1 VVLLAAAGL
10 MLESFRRLRD
20 VQPGVQVDGVLAVD
34 VALPYAR
41 YDSYARTAA
50 FYRELLGGIEALPG
64 VQRAGGT
71 GWLPLDDDQGCSMV
85 LTERAVPAGQEPPC
99 VATVQVAPG
108 YFAALGIALRGAA
121 PGWEETERG
130 AAGAVVSR
138 ALAARLWPGEDP
150 IGRGIK
156 GGNRGEFFRV
166 VGVTGDVRADG
177 LDQPASQVVYFPMV
191 PARGAML
198 WSPPNYMRVVVRT
211 AGGAAPE
218 SLVPAV
224 RRLVAGLDPEVPL
237 ANARTMREVVA
248 KSTARVSFTMALL
261 ATAAA
266 MALVLSA
273 VGLYGVLAYL
283 VSLRTRELG
292 VRVALGARPAELRRL
307 VVLQSARLVA
317 AGVAVGLAGALAAT
331 GVLRSLL
338 FDVSP
343 TDPRV
348 LAAVSLLLC
357 TVALAASY
365 LPARRA
371 TAADPMA
378 ALRSE

>member
-1 VVLLAAAGL
+1 
-10 MLESFRRLRD
+10 
-20 VQPGVQVDGVLAVD
+20 
-34 VALPYAR
+34 
-41 YDSYARTAA
+41 
-50 FYRELLGGIEALPG
+50 
-64 VQRAGGT
+64 
-71 GWLPLDDDQGCSMV
+71 
-85 LTERAVPAGQEPPC
+85 
-99 VATVQVAPG
+99 
-108 YFAALGIALRGAA
+108 
-121 PGWEETERG
+121 
-130 AAGAVVSR
+130 
-138 ALAARLWPGEDP
+138 
-150 IGRGIK
+150 
-156 GGNRGEFFRV
+156 
-166 VGVTGDVRADG
+166 
-177 LDQPASQVVYFPMV
+177 
-191 PARGAML
+191 
-198 WSPPNYMRVVVRT
+198 
-211 AGGAAPE
+211 
-218 SLVPAV
+218 
-224 RRLVAGLDPEVPL
+224 
-237 ANARTMREVVA
+237 MREVVA